1 MRPIS
6 PFFGILGFFYG
17 ALTYF
22 FKQFCCLFRT
32 MARNV
37 NPEEDDGEVVMV
49 GVVINNFRRQPSR
62 PPTPPICVIAQVW
75 GNHRPGMVGPP
86 AAPPAGHGASS
97 REDFKILLT
106 ILECNSY
113 KNFKISKFWCF
124 EFLIFFSLSSF
135 VSGSAF

>member
-1 MRPIS
+1 
-6 PFFGILGFFYG
+6 
-17 ALTYF
+17 
-22 FKQFCCLFRT
+22 

-37 NPEEDDGEVVMV
+37 NIEEDDGEVVMV

-62 PPTPPICVIAQVW
+62 PPTPPICVISQVW
-75 GNHRPGMVGPP
+75 GNHRPGMVGPPAAPPAGPPAAPP

-113 KNFKISKFWCF
+113 NNFKKLKLGCF
-124 EFLIFFSLSSF
+124 EFRIFFSKLLC
-135 VSGSAF
+135 VRIRI